1 LSKVK
6 ILLKGNHAVVEGAIK
21 AGCRYFFGYPITPQN
36 EVLEWMSNRMP
47 DVGGVF
53 LQAESEVSAMNMVLG
68 AAATG
73 VRVMA
78 ASSGPG
84 MDLKQEGIG
93 NMVAHRFPCVIVN
106 IQRGGPGNGA
116 LHPAQQDYNQVIR
129 GGRGDITSLTLAPW
143 NGQEMYDHTRL
154 AFRLADLYRNP
165 VTVLTDS
172 VLGQV
177 FESLDIDDGPDDIPP
192 VKEWALTGA
201 KDRPR
206 NLSIAHFPIFEEYD
220 RFHRELQ
227 ETYQQMRL
235 VEQRS
240 EEYFTDDAD
249 LVLISYGI
257 TSRNAYGAVLS
268 LRSKGYK
275 VGLFRPVTLFPF
287 PETRLREIE
296 NTGALLLVVEMSAGQ
311 MAADVRLTCSKAQIE
326 LMPGQATA
334 VVPGIPEISEWAINF
349 LEKKC
354 LKNAH
359 ISIK

>member
-1 LSKVK
+1 MK
-6 ILLKGNHAVVEGAIK
+6 ILLKGNQAVVEGAIK
-21 AGCRYFFGYPITPQN
+21 GGCRYFFGYPITPQN

-47 DVGGVF
+47 EVDGVF

-68 AAATG
+68 AAAAG

-116 LHPAQQDYNQVIR
+116 LHPAQQDYSQAIR

-143 NGQEMYDHTRL
+143 NAQEMYDHTRL
-154 AFRLADLYRNP
+154 AFNLADLYRNP

-177 FESLDIDDGPDDIPP
+177 FESLEVDDGPDDIPP

-201 KDRPR
+201 KGRPR
-206 NLSIAHFPIFEEYD
+206 NLSIAHFPVFEDYD
-220 RFHRELQ
+220 RFHYELQ
-227 ETYQQMRL
+227 ETYQRMRE
-235 VEQRS
+235 VEQRC
-240 EEYFTDDAD
+240 EEYFTEDAE
-249 LVLISYGI
+249 LVIISYGI
-257 TSRNAYGAVLS
+257 TSRNVFGAVKE

-275 VGLFRPVTLFPF
+275 VGLLRPITLFPF
-287 PETRLREIE
+287 PTKKLNELEDK
-296 NTGALLLVVEMSAGQ
+296 GVKFLVVEMSAGQ
-311 MAADVRLTCSKAQIE
+311 MTLDVRLNCSKSEIA

-334 VVPGIPEISEWAINF
+334 VVPGVEEICQWAIQYIEEDLPKERIMN
-349 LEKKC
+349 L
-354 LKNAH
+354 A
-359 ISIK
+359 